1 MTDPCTVLLVDDSI
15 DNLSLLRTILEDA
28 GLRVVEAISGHLALD
43 WFEQGVLPD
52 LILLDVHMPV
62 MDGYETCRRLKADVR
77 TRDVPVIFISA
88 SGDEA
93 DRAAAFDAGGVDYV
107 GKPFCLDEV
116 VGRVR
121 AHAHIFRSRRNLA
134 RMVEERTRALA
145 ESEAHLRR
153 LSEFLLHVRE
163 EDRRHFARE
172 LHDELGQSLTA
183 LRIDFNALA
192 ADLGVPGD
200 KAATRLAGIDAMLND
215 TVDSVRRIC
224 EDLRPGMLDDLG
236 LEAALASY
244 ARRFSRQ
251 YGIACD
257 LSLSR
262 EDFGLD
268 EPMST
273 AIFRIVQESLTN
285 IARHAE
291 ARHAMVAL
299 EERGDRL
306 LLTIADDGR
315 GLPAEADEARTRLGI
330 VGMRERVRLLG
341 GNVSI
346 DSSPGRGTHVEV
358 SLPKFH
364 GEPL

>member
-1 MTDPCTVLLVDDSI
+1 
-15 DNLSLLRTILEDA
+15 
-28 GLRVVEAISGHLALD
+28 
-43 WFEQGVLPD
+43 
-52 LILLDVHMPV
+52 
-62 MDGYETCRRLKADVR
+62 
-77 TRDVPVIFISA
+77 
-88 SGDEA
+88 
-93 DRAAAFDAGGVDYV
+93 
-107 GKPFCLDEV
+107 
-116 VGRVR
+116 
-121 AHAHIFRSRRNLA
+121 
-134 RMVEERTRALA
+134 
-145 ESEAHLRR
+145 
-153 LSEFLLHVRE
+153 
-163 EDRRHFARE
+163 
-172 LHDELGQSLTA
+172 
-183 LRIDFNALA
+183 
-192 ADLGVPGD
+192 
-200 KAATRLAGIDAMLND
+200 
-215 TVDSVRRIC
+215 
-224 EDLRPGMLDDLG
+224 MLDDLG

-315 GLPAEADEARTRLGI
+315 GLPAEADEARTRFGI